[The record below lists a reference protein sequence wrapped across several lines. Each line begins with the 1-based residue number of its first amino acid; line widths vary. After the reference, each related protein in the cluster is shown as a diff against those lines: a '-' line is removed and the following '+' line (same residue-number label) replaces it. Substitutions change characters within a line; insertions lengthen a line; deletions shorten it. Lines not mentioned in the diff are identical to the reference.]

1 MANVEKGRP
10 FNYKIQR
17 LLIVNITVNMEKA
30 GPSAI
35 IFYVI
40 LNSRQH
46 KYARKRDGPLT
57 M

>member
-10 FNYKIQR
+10 FNYRTQC
-17 LLIVNITVNMEKA
+17 LLIVIIIVNRKRA

-40 LNSRQH
+40 LNNRQN